1 MLIAWDPK
9 SQSAIRKLVSQIH
22 THMWKTCNL
31 SYIIMC
37 FIVIEETADRTLLEY
52 THDAFMLSVLLLPNI
67 CISIN
72 NDLELQKR

>member
-1 MLIAWDPK
+1 MKKK
-9 SQSAIRKLVSQIH
+9 STKV
-22 THMWKTCNL
+22 
-31 SYIIMC
+31 IIMC